1 MEENQ
6 NSNKQSEG
14 SFFEEIVK
22 KTKTGITFPKELR
35 DILFDAD
42 SEVYFR
48 LVVPKEKDKIILEFL
63 SEEDAK
69 QISEKLKEKKPKSIS
84 FEKTPKEKKL
94 KSVMQTG
101 GPSPA
106 WGEYFAYDFEAK
118 DKVIPILES
127 AFYKFAETPLNL
139 EDAMGRVKYA
149 LVSFLS
155 STKTENAKLYFAI
168 EKFLIDIIDKFD
180 QPNLLDWIFEK
191 IIPSIESN
199 FLYEQALLE
208 LVEASLKFKRW
219 EKAELY
225 IFYVLKNIDSYAKSE
240 MYNIMNSFKM
250 LVKKV
255 KFVERSDKIDILLK
269 EKLLEYGD
277 GVEDADYK
285 IQIVEFLEDL
295 QYIEL
300 AYELAKKI
308 QLNLPPESMKI
319 EEIRKIVRR
328 LHTAP
333 IAENKPQ
340 SSLEFEEDEEN
351 ED

>member
-1 MEENQ
+1 MAENQ
-6 NSNKQSEG
+6 NSNKQEEKP
-14 SFFEEIVK
+14 FFEEIIK
-22 KTKTGITFPKELR
+22 KTKTGITFPKALR
-35 DILFDAD
+35 DEFFEEDR
-42 SEVYFR
+42 EVFFR
-48 LVVPKEKDKIILEFL
+48 LVIPQEKDKIVLEFL
-63 SEEDAK
+63 SEEEAK
-69 QISEKLKEKKPKSIS
+69 LLSEKLKAEKPKVASTT
-84 FEKTPKEKKL
+84 KTPGETKLITTKKA
-94 KSVMQTG
+94 M

-106 WGEYFAYDFEAK
+106 WGEYFVYDFEAQAK
-118 DKVIPILES
+118 IIPILES

-155 STKTENAKLYFAI
+155 STKTENAKLYFAV
-168 EKFLIDIIDKFD
+168 EKFLIDIIDKFN

-191 IIPSIESN
+191 IIPNVESK

-225 IFYVLKNIDSYAKSE
+225 IFYVLKNIDSYSKSE
-240 MYNIMNSFKM
+240 MYNIMNSFKE
-250 LVKKV
+250 LVKRV
-255 KFVERSDKIDILLK
+255 KYVERSDKIDILLK
-269 EKLLEYGD
+269 EKLFEYGAGAD
-277 GVEDADYK
+277 DADYQ

-300 AYELAKKI
+300 AYDLAKKI
-308 QLNLPPESMKI
+308 QLSLPPESMKI

-328 LHTAP
+328 LHTTP
-333 IAENKPQ
+333 ISENKPE
-340 SSLEFEEDEEN
+340 SSIDFEEREEN

>member
-6 NSNKQSEG
+6 NSDDQP
-14 SFFEEIVK
+14 FFEDVVK

-35 DILFDAD
+35 DSLFEEDID
-42 SEVYFR
+42 TFFK

-63 SEEDAK
+63 SDDEAK
-69 QISEKLKEKKPKSIS
+69 GLSEKSKVKKAKVLRASSASGEKEKKTIKKIS
-84 FEKTPKEKKL
+84 ALT
-94 KSVMQTG
+94 
-101 GPSPA
+101 PA
-106 WGEYFAYDFEAK
+106 WGEYFVYDFEAK
-118 DKVIPILES
+118 DKIIPILES

-149 LVSFLS
+149 LVSFLT

-191 IIPSIESN
+191 IIPNIESK
-199 FLYEQALLE
+199 FLYELALLE

-219 EKAELY
+219 EKAEIY

-240 MYNIMNSFKM
+240 MYNIMNSFKQ

-255 KFVERSDKIDILLK
+255 KYVERSDKIDILLK
-269 EKLLEYGD
+269 EKLMEYGK
-277 GVEDADYK
+277 GVDIDYK

-300 AYELAKKI
+300 AYNLAKEI
-308 QLNLPPESMKI
+308 QVSLPPESMKI

-333 IAENKPQ
+333 IESKPV
-340 SSLEFEEDEEN
+340 SSTDFEEDKP

>member
-6 NSNKQSEG
+6 NKQEEQP
-14 SFFEEIVK
+14 FFEEIVK
-22 KTKTGITFPKELR
+22 KTKTGITFPKKLR
-35 DILFDAD
+35 DDFFEEEQ
-42 SEVYFR
+42 EVFFK
-48 LVVPKEKDKIILEFL
+48 LIVPKEKDKIILEL
-63 SEEDAK
+63 LTEDKAK
-69 QISEKLKEKKPKSIS
+69 ELTEKLKVGLPNVDRGSGEKKSAPAK
-84 FEKTPKEKKL
+84 KTA
-94 KSVMQTG
+94 

-106 WGEYFAYDFEAK
+106 WGEYFVYDFEAK
-118 DKVIPILES
+118 DKIIPILES

-155 STKTENAKLYFAI
+155 STKTENAKLYFAV
-168 EKFLIDIIDKFD
+168 EKFLIDIIDKFN

-191 IIPSIESN
+191 IIPNIESK

-208 LVEASLKFKRW
+208 IVDVSLKFKRW

-240 MYNIMNSFKM
+240 MYNIMNSFKQ

-255 KFVERSDKIDILLK
+255 KYAERSDKIDILLK
-269 EKLLEYGD
+269 EKLLEYSD
-277 GVEDADYK
+277 GVEDTDYK

-300 AYELAKKI
+300 AYDLAKKI
-308 QLNLPPESMKI
+308 QLSLVPESMKI

-328 LHTAP
+328 LHTTP
-333 IAENKPQ
+333 ISENKPD
-340 SSLEFEEDEEN
+340 SSLDFEEDEGS